1 MPKLGPLL
9 EELIKVVPRP
19 NAEQTAAQTGKP
31 KAMAKQQISNQGM
44 VPKNDYHKS
53 SINQ

>member
-9 EELIKVVPRP
+9 EELIKVAPRP
-19 NAEQTAAQTGKP
+19 NAEHTAAQTGKP
-31 KAMAKQQISNQGM
+31 KAMARQQISNQRM
-44 VPKNDYHKS
+44 LPKNDYHKS